1 MMMYDREKA
10 TISAP
15 GISLFVSSDRKVAT
29 KYSDRQALRSLI
41 RKRGRLYESQQAA
54 QAASLQA

>member
-29 KYSDRQALRSLI
+29 KYSDRQALGSLI
-41 RKRGRLYESQQAA
+41 RKRGRLYEKSYKL
-54 QAASLQA
+54 QAASAV